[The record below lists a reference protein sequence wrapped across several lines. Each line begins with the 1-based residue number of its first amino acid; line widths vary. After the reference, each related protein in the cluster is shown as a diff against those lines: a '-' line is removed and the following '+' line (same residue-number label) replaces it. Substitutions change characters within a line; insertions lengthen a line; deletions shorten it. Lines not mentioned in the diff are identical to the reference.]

1 MIQTL
6 DLKVMGLEPMTEQEK
21 IEIDGGWWQAIAAGL
36 AISLADNF
44 SDLIDGIKDGFHG
57 K

>member
-1 MIQTL
+1 
-6 DLKVMGLEPMTEQEK
+6 MGLEPMTEQEK